1 MFNNHNV
8 NNGNIT
14 YMSKL
19 LKIAIIGAGGIG
31 CYYGARLMQQ
41 GHEVAFIARGE
52 HLKAMQVNGLHLT
65 HTDFSFHEKVTAYSL
80 EEMMCKHQPN
90 DFDIYLLCVKATTT
104 ASIAENFKNWLNTYQ
119 QKIIIAS
126 LQNGVDNENI
136 LNSYLS
142 DCTII
147 GGLAVR
153 IGGHIVSPGHVEAKG
168 IAQLILGNWPESTS
182 SNNTQLLTWSLL
194 FKEAD
199 IPTEIVNNIRFE
211 MWRKLIINNGVNP
224 LSALTSLDTKT
235 LSHHVLFGPIV
246 YKLMKEVV
254 DVAIADGETLTL
266 HDADEM
272 FQLIK
277 NFDPIKTSMLVD
289 FEKGKSIELE
299 EISGAVIKRSKQLSQ
314 SVPYT
319 EMVYALLM
327 HKLNN

>member
-1 MFNNHNV
+1 
-8 NNGNIT
+8 
-14 YMSKL
+14 MSKV

-41 GHEVAFIARGE
+41 GHQVTFIARGK
-52 HLKAMQVNGLHLT
+52 HLNAMQVNGLHLT
-65 HTDFSFHEKVTAYSL
+65 HTDFSFHEKVTAYSI
-80 EEMMCKHQPN
+80 EELIKKHQPN
-90 DFDIYLLCVKATTT
+90 DFDIYLLCVKATAT
-104 ASIAENFKNWLNTYQ
+104 ATIAHNLKGWLEIYQ
-119 QKIIIAS
+119 QKITLAS

-136 LNSYLS
+136 LSSYLS
-142 DCTII
+142 DSTII

-153 IGGHIVSPGHVEAKG
+153 IGGHIVAPGHVEAKG

-194 FKEAD
+194 FNEAN
-199 IPTEIVNNIRFE
+199 IPTQIVNNIRFE

-224 LSALTSLDTKT
+224 LSALTYLDTKT
-235 LSHHVLFGPIV
+235 LSHHALFGPIV
-246 YKLMKEVV
+246 YKLMNEVA
-254 DVAIADGETLTL
+254 DVAIAEGETLTL
-266 HDADEM
+266 HDVDEM

-277 NFDPIKTSMLVD
+277 SFDPIKTSMLVD
-289 FEKGKSIELE
+289 FEKGKPIELE
-299 EISGAVIKRSKQLSQ
+299 EICGAVIKRGKQLSL